1 MASSPYEPPPR
12 YLSFSSVLDDK
23 FIVYGGKNVTPES
36 AYSYNPLTELWS
48 PLATIG
54 APTSNLCDGAAV
66 SHEGSSFM
74 FGGYDGSS
82 SHNCLYQL
90 DQNNKFSE
98 HKFSTEIS
106 PMKKNGCRMIT
117 YNKSLL
123 LFGGQ
128 CDPSYPIQPGS
139 ELIRDRYYYTNELH
153 SFNLEEGE
161 CEIVYP

>member
-1 MASSPYEPPPR
+1 MTSSLYEPPP
-12 YLSFSSVLDDK
+12 LIWPFSSVLDGK
-23 FIVYGGKNVTPES
+23 FIVYGGESVTPES

-54 APTSNLCDGAAV
+54 APTSNLCDGAST

-82 SHNCLYQL
+82 RYNCLYQL

-98 HKFSTEIS
+98 HKFSTEVS
-106 PMKKNGCRMIT
+106 PMKKVGCRMIS

-128 CDPSYPIQPGS
+128 GTASYPIQPGS
-139 ELIRDRYYYTNELH
+139 ELINEFTGDYTNELH

-161 CEIVYP
+161 EV

>member
-1 MASSPYEPPPR
+1 MASSLYEPPPR
-12 YLSFSSVLDDK
+12 YGPFSSVLDGK
-23 FIVYGGKNVTPES
+23 FIMYGGRDVTLES

-48 PLATIG
+48 PLETTG
-54 APTSNLCDGAAV
+54 TPTSKLYNGAAV

-82 SHNCLYQL
+82 LHNSLYQL

-98 HKFSTEIS
+98 LKFSTEVS
-106 PMKKNGCRMIT
+106 PMKKLGCRMIT

-123 LFGGQ
+123 LFGGV
-128 CDPSYPIQPGS
+128 CDPSCPIQPGS
-139 ELIRDRYYYTNELH
+139 ELIQNYGIYYTNELH

-161 CEIVYP
+161 EV

>member
-1 MASSPYEPPPR
+1 M
-12 YLSFSSVLDDK
+12 
-23 FIVYGGKNVTPES
+23 TPES

-48 PLATIG
+48 PLATAG
-54 APTSNLCDGAAV
+54 APFSNLCDGASA

-74 FGGYDGSS
+74 FGGSDGSS
-82 SHNCLYQL
+82 CHNCLYQL

-98 HKFSTEIS
+98 LKFSTEVS
-106 PMKKNGCRMIT
+106 PMKKERCRMIT

-123 LFGGQ
+123 LFGGR

-139 ELIRDRYYYTNELH
+139 ELIKESTGIYTNELH

-161 CEIVYP
+161 EV

>member
-12 YLSFSSVLDDK
+12 YLPFSSVLDDK
-23 FIVYGGKNVTPES
+23 FIVYGGKYVTFES

-48 PLATIG
+48 PLATTG
-54 APTSNLCDGAAV
+54 APTSKLYNGASV

-82 SHNCLYQL
+82 RHNSLYQL
-90 DQNNKFSE
+90 DQNHKFSE
-98 HKFSTEIS
+98 HKFSTEVS
-106 PMKKNGCRMIT
+106 PMKKRGCRMIS

-123 LFGGQ
+123 LFGGY
-128 CDPSYPIQPGS
+128 CHPSYPIQPGS
-139 ELIRDRYYYTNELH
+139 ELIQYLTGYYTNELH

-161 CEIVYP
+161 EV